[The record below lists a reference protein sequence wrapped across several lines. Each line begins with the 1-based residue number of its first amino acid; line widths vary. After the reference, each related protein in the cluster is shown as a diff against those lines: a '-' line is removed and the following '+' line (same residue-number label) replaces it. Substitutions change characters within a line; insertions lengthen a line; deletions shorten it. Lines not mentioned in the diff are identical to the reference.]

1 MEFTGYDYLLY
12 SPMNNRIV
20 IELFNKALLDE
31 GYQFDNAETKD
42 VGTHI
47 EEYSAFFYYKSRKM
61 YDTHLKIDY
70 NTKING
76 EGCINFYTGAEALN
90 SPFIVA
96 DTMDV
101 KQDFFQYAWFMGRYY
116 FYALT
121 LPGDINHCPFSKRI
135 FGILANILKGQQEC
149 NQQLI
154 NSKPTE

>member
-20 IELFNKALLDE
+20 IELFNQALLDE
-31 GYQFDNAETKD
+31 GYQFDSSESKAVD
-42 VGTHI
+42 THI
-47 EEYSAFFYYKSRKM
+47 DGCREFFYYKSRKM
-61 YDTHLKIDY
+61 YDIHLKIGY
-70 NTKING
+70 NTQING
-76 EGCINFYTGAEALN
+76 EGCIYFYTGAEALN

-116 FYALT
+116 FYSLT

-135 FGILANILKGQQEC
+135 FGILANILKGQQEYT
-149 NQQLI
+149 QQAD
-154 NSKPTE
+154 

>member
-61 YDTHLKIDY
+61 YDTHLKIGY
-70 NTKING
+70 NTQING
-76 EGCINFYTGAEALN
+76 EGCINFYTGAETLN
-90 SPFIVA
+90 SSFIVA

-135 FGILANILKGQQEC
+135 FGILANILKGPQEC
-149 NQQLI
+149 
-154 NSKPTE
+154 T